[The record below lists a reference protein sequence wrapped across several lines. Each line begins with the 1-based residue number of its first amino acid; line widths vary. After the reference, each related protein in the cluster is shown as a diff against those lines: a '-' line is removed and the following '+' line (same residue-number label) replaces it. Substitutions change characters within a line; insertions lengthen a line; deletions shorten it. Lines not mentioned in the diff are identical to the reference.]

1 MKSSSNNDDLY
12 VLEKTW
18 RIDAHD
24 FKLDDDMFDYA
35 LVRPCNVTYREY
47 RNFVL
52 GKHSSKT
59 ACITHGGSVAQWY
72 SKRCSI
78 WYVENM
84 HGNQQFSTFDEFMI
98 DLNVRR
104 MIIPAIENWM
114 FEVDFKTY
122 VVKIIDLKTGETLYD
137 GADELLS
144 ELKAKN
150 LI

>member
-1 MKSSSNNDDLY
+1 MNDDTTY

-18 RIDAHD
+18 RIDTHD
-24 FKLDDDMFDYA
+24 FKLDADEFYFA
-35 LVRPCNVTYREY
+35 LVRPCGVTYREY

-52 GKHSSKT
+52 GKRLSKT

-72 SKRCSI
+72 SKHCSS

-84 HGNQQFSTFDEFMI
+84 HGNQQFSTFEQFMI

-104 MIIPAIENWM
+104 MIIPSIENWM
-114 FEVDFKTY
+114 FEVDFKSY
-122 VVKIIDLKTGETLYD
+122 VVKTIDLKTGETLYD
-137 GADELLS
+137 GAGELLS
-144 ELKAKN
+144 ELRAKN

>member
-1 MKSSSNNDDLY
+1 MNDDTTY

-18 RIDAHD
+18 RIDTHD
-24 FKLDDDMFDYA
+24 FKLDPDEFYSV
-35 LVRPCNVTYREY
+35 LVRPCNLTYREY

-59 ACITHGGSVAQWY
+59 SCIKHEGSVAQWY

-78 WYVENM
+78 WYVETGM
-84 HGNQQFSTFDEFMI
+84 HDKQQFSTFDEFMI

-104 MIIPAIENWM
+104 MIIPSIENWM
-114 FEVDFKTY
+114 FEVDFKSY
-122 VVKIIDLKTGETLYD
+122 VVKTIDLNTGETLYD
-137 GADELLS
+137 GADKLLS